1 MHAYLYAKYKEQLRK
16 GERDEERELHKQK
29 EIVDQLRVIMA
40 RWTEELAP
48 INIQYRK
55 DATAN
60 GCRTR
65 GAREEETSDGVIVQP
80 GVKPNASFENY
91 DRLTTLLGIVDATL
105 KIGMRSELKDVYE
118 HYNQVACAQQS
129 SEFRTHRIFMYSEH
143 KKILWMLCSEI

>member
-29 EIVDQLRVIMA
+29 EIIDQLRVIIGNGVPDE
-40 RWTEELAP
+40 RRNLYLY
-48 INIQYRK
+48 IQYRK

-65 GAREEETSDGVIVQP
+65 GAREEETHDGVIVQP
-80 GVKPNASFENY
+80 GVKPNASLENY

-143 KKILWMLCSEI
+143 KKIL